1 MPAMNRV
8 LLGVRG
14 LATAEA
20 VEKVMSA
27 LKKISGVSE
36 VANPHPGQIEVVFDP
51 TQATVMD
58 LLRAVRAVGFLAGM
72 L

>member
-1 MPAMNRV
+1 MTRV

-14 LATAEA
+14 LATPEA
-20 VEKVMSA
+20 AEKVMSA
-27 LKKISGVSE
+27 LKQISGVSD
-36 VANPHPGQIEVVFDP
+36 VAYPHPGQIEVNFDP

-58 LLRAVRAVGFLAGM
+58 LLRAVRGVGFLAGM

>member
-1 MPAMNRV
+1 MTRV

-14 LATAEA
+14 LATSEA
-20 VEKVMSA
+20 AEKVMEA
-27 LKKISGVSE
+27 LKKISGVAE
-36 VANPHPGQIEVVFDP
+36 VTNPHPGQIEVNFDP

-58 LLRAVRAVGFLAGM
+58 LLRAVRGVGFLAGM